1 MKSCATQS
9 QHTSGMSTNALLS
22 HVTWFQLGKCCDID
36 CNYDCVRGALRLT
49 QCRVASP
56 RGFRARPTSASW
68 QHQIHSKML
77 SGCWKQGMSRLRR
90 RWTEMSPSEPWTS
103 RTRMGKLCVQSTSSS
118 AMLTAAL
125 GSSSGSMS
133 TLLALFLSRPLNR
146 ASRPVG
152 ARQ

>member
-22 HVTWFQLGKCCDID
+22 NGFSLGSAATSIAITI
-36 CNYDCVRGALRLT
+36 DCVRGALRLT